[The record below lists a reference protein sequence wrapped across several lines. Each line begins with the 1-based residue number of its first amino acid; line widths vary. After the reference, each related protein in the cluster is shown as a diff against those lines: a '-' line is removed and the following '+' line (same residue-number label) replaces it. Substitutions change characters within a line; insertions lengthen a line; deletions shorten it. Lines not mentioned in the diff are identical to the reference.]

1 MQDNS
6 LNFEKSLEE
15 LEKIVNTLENND
27 ISLDKA
33 IELFEKGMEHSNT
46 CRKTLEKAETKITA
60 LTENKE

>member
-1 MQDNS
+1 MSENS

-33 IELFEKGMEHSNT
+33 IELFEKGMELSNT
-46 CRKTLEKAETKITA
+46 CRKILEKAETKITA

>member
-1 MQDNS
+1 MPDNS

-15 LEKIVNTLENND
+15 LEKIVNRLENND

-33 IELFEKGMEHSNT
+33 IELFEKGMELSNT
-46 CRKTLEKAETKITA
+46 CRKILEKAETKITA

>member
-33 IELFEKGMEHSNT
+33 IELFEKGMELSNT
-46 CRKTLEKAETKITA
+46 CRKILEKAETKITA

>member
-1 MQDNS
+1 MPDNS

-33 IELFEKGMEHSNT
+33 IELFEKGIVTGKCISE
-46 CRKTLEKAETKITA
+46 RL
-60 LTENKE
+60 LL

>member
-1 MQDNS
+1 MPDNS

-33 IELFEKGMEHSNT
+33 IELFEKGIELSNT

>member
-1 MQDNS
+1 MPDNS

-33 IELFEKGMEHSNT
+33 IELFEKGMELSNT

>member
-1 MQDNS
+1 MPDNS

-33 IELFEKGMEHSNT
+33 IELFEKGIELSNT
-46 CRKTLEKAETKITA
+46 CRKPLEKAETKITA

>member
-1 MQDNS
+1 MSENS

-33 IELFEKGMEHSNT
+33 IELFEKGMELSNT

>member
-1 MQDNS
+1 MQENS

-33 IELFEKGMEHSNT
+33 IEIFEKGIKLSNT
-46 CRKTLEKAETKITA
+46 CRKTLEKAETKMTA

>member
-1 MQDNS
+1 MPDNS

-15 LEKIVNTLENND
+15 LEKIVNTLENDD

-33 IELFEKGMEHSNT
+33 IELFEKGMELSNT
-46 CRKTLEKAETKITA
+46 CRKILEKAETKITA

>member
-1 MQDNS
+1 MPDNS

-33 IELFEKGMEHSNT
+33 IELFEKGMELSNT
-46 CRKTLEKAETKITA
+46 CRKILEKAETKITA

>member
-1 MQDNS
+1 MPDNS

-33 IELFEKGMEHSNT
+33 IELFEKGMEPSNT
-46 CRKTLEKAETKITA
+46 CRKILEKAETKITA

>member
-1 MQDNS
+1 MSENS

-33 IELFEKGMEHSNT
+33 IELFEKGMVLSNT
-46 CRKTLEKAETKITA
+46 CRKILEKAETKITA

>member
-33 IELFEKGMEHSNT
+33 IELFEKGIELSNT

>member
-27 ISLDKA
+27 ISLEKA
-33 IELFEKGMEHSNT
+33 IELFEKGIELSNT

>member
-1 MQDNS
+1 MSENS

-33 IELFEKGMEHSNT
+33 IELFEKGMELSNT
-46 CRKTLEKAETKITA
+46 CRKTLEIAETKITA

>member
-1 MQDNS
+1 MPDNS

-33 IELFEKGMEHSNT
+33 IELFEKGMELSNT
-46 CRKTLEKAETKITA
+46 CRKILEKAETKITA
-60 LTENKE
+60 LTGNKE